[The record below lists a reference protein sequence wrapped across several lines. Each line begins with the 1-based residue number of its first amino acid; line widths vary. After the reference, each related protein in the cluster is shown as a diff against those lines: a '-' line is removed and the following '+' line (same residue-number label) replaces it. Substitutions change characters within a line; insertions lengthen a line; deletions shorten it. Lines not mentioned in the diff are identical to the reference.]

1 MNYIEASDKYF
12 WHRYTDSYSIAFS
25 RIPEVKEILE
35 FGIFRGNSIS
45 WLRNDF
51 PQARI
56 LGLDIESQKES
67 WPVDQGIKYLQVDQ
81 DDRESLNT
89 VFTQEN
95 RFYDLVIEDGSHLPL
110 HQFNS
115 LISTI
120 PWMGKGSVYI
130 IEDIHTCLTE
140 MRSSRL
146 IRPAM
151 ERVYLRNF
159 RTLSALLS
167 KFLLVPRT
175 LSNRI
180 FRPKRK
186 VNILTILLHLERN
199 NYLGTELSTQEVND
213 ILKYGDIEKWEL
225 EKISQ
230 SVKRIEFVKRLGLP
244 LSCYN
249 CGSVTSLPSLLRC
262 LCGRPLYQDD
272 ESMSVILT
280 F

>member
-25 RIPEVKEILE
+25 KLPEVREVLE
-35 FGIFRGNSIS
+35 FGIFKGNSIS
-45 WLRNDF
+45 WLRNEF
-51 PQARI
+51 PKARI

-67 WPVDQGIKYLQVDQ
+67 WPVDSGIKYLQVDQ
-81 DDRESLNT
+81 DDRESLDAL
-89 VFTQEN
+89 FIQEN

-120 PWMGKGSVYI
+120 PWMKKGSIYV

-151 ERVYLRNF
+151 DRVYLRNY
-159 RTLSALLS
+159 RTLSSLLS

-175 LSNRI
+175 LFKKI
-180 FRPKRK
+180 FRPKKK
-186 VNILTILLHLERN
+186 VNVLTILLHLERSIYFGN
-199 NYLGTELSTQEVND
+199 ELPAQEASD

-225 EKISQ
+225 EIISQ
-230 SVKRIEFVKRLGLP
+230 SIKRIEFVKRTGLP

-262 LCGRPLYQDD
+262 HCGRPLYQDD